1 MQSPI
6 LSTQASMSETN
17 DASTESLVSLVEQIM
32 AARETVS
39 PELRAKQRRLLRILV
54 EATVPAAPATVH
66 ATSSDGAGGQSAQNK
81 TAGAK
86 T

>member
-1 MQSPI
+1 
-6 LSTQASMSETN
+6 MSETN
-17 DASTESLVSLVEQIM
+17 DAPAESLVSLVEQIM

-54 EATVPAAPATVH
+54 EANVPAAPATVD
-66 ATSSDGAGGQSAQNK
+66 ATSNDGATGQSGQDT

>member
-1 MQSPI
+1 MKSPI
-6 LSTQASMSETN
+6 MSETN
-17 DASTESLVSLVEQIM
+17 DAVSESLVSLTEQIIL
-32 AARETVS
+32 ARETVS

-54 EATVPAAPATVH
+54 KADLPAASAAV
-66 ATSSDGAGGQSAQNK
+66 DAGSNDESTGRSGQDE